1 MELDKLIAELVL
13 RFDISLADPNHDWTV
28 HEDKFIKPH
37 EFWVRPPSTDLFRN
51 VWFGISR
58 FMITK
63 IAAQKTESLLKGSN
77 YFTIRCHFFCLDA
90 PNLHDFIT
98 HYISASARRS
108 TLVSL
113 YTMELNESYPFER

>member
-28 HEDKFIKPH
+28 HDDRFIKPQD
-37 EFWVRPPSTDLFRN
+37 FWVRPPSTDLFRN
-51 VWFGISR
+51 VWFRISR

-63 IAAQKTESLLKGSN
+63 KNSPQRKQLLHNSVS
-77 YFTIRCHFFCLDA
+77 FPCLDT
-90 PNLHDFIT
+90 PNLHDFII
-98 HYISASARRS
+98 HNVSASARRS